1 MIKGEGLKAMP
12 INIPRMAVNN
22 IHVTRVQK
30 YLRRLTW
37 MTIIVVYSQQNS
49 ITMNPKEY
57 KDVVYKI
64 IGSAMKVHDELG
76 WGLLEPIYNEALHL
90 ELLDQGIDNER
101 EKHLPCFYKH
111 HKLEKHYQ
119 MDLVVGDV
127 IVELKS
133 VSELTSAHRA
143 QLFNYLRLTKKPI
156 GILINFGQTY
166 LQGERYLY
174 CEDTNE
180 CMLLNRDMEVIDEL

>member
-1 MIKGEGLKAMP
+1 
-12 INIPRMAVNN
+12 
-22 IHVTRVQK
+22 
-30 YLRRLTW
+30 

-90 ELLDQGIDNER
+90 ELLDQGMDNER

-111 HKLEKHYQ
+111 H
-119 MDLVVGDV
+119 
-127 IVELKS
+127 
-133 VSELTSAHRA
+133 
-143 QLFNYLRLTKKPI
+143 
-156 GILINFGQTY
+156 
-166 LQGERYLY
+166 
-174 CEDTNE
+174 
-180 CMLLNRDMEVIDEL
+180 